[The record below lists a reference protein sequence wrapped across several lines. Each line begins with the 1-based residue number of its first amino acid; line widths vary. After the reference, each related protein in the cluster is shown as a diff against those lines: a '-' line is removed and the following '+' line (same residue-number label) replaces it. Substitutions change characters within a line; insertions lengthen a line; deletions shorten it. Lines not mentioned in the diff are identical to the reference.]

1 MSQFNIATSDYLIT
15 GTNCSVTQFTVR
27 DNSDTFTG
35 GTTGVMGMMKGKN
48 VMLRIQIT
56 PSVMVKS
63 IDLDISHQNQIHG
76 TTEYVTFYA
85 KASTSADAW
94 PTKGETSSIVIGG
107 LGSGKSNP
115 HTPFSIPLAS
125 ATRSAFYVYVWAV
138 LTSLYSESVGQHT
151 QYCRQVFSAN
161 AVKGGVAVRVKTG
174 ASTWSQASAV
184 YVKINSTTWKEV
196 SALNAKTADGW
207 KEAT

>member
-1 MSQFNIATSDYLIT
+1 MSQFDITTSDYLIT

-35 GTTGVMGMMKGKN
+35 GTTGVMGVKEGKN
-48 VMLRIQIT
+48 IMLRIQIT

-63 IDLDISHQNQIHG
+63 IDMDIYHQNQAHG
-76 TTEYVTFYA
+76 TEEYITFYA
-85 KASTSADAW
+85 KASASSDAW
-94 PTKGETSSIVIGG
+94 PAKNETSSTVIGG
-107 LGSGKSNP
+107 LGSGTSTK
-115 HTPFSIPLAS
+115 HTPFSITLAS
-125 ATRSAFYVYVWAV
+125 ATRSPFYIYVWAN
-138 LTSLYSESVGQHT
+138 LTSLYSASIGQHT

-161 AVKGGVAVRVKTG
+161 AVKGGVAIRVKTG

-196 SALNAKTADGW
+196 SALYAKTADGW